1 MQVILLKDIRG
12 FGRKNEIKNVADGY
26 AKNYLIP
33 KQLAK
38 ESDKTS
44 LSELKNGIAAREEKL
59 RQTKEIID
67 SITKKLQSDP
77 LVIPVKVGSGGEVF
91 GSVTKDNI
99 LKALSERFDWNE
111 APRPQGRGLLRNS
124 SEAKNPLTRSARSG
138 FSSPSSPGSRPGSRA
153 EENKKMPAG
162 ADIENMDRPI
172 KSLGRHKITLKLG
185 GTREEIDVEVVG
197 KEN

>member
-99 LKALSERFDWNE
+99 LKALSERFDWN
-111 APRPQGRGLLRNS
+111 
-124 SEAKNPLTRSARSG
+124 
-138 FSSPSSPGSRPGSRA
+138 
-153 EENKKMPAG
+153 KKMPAG